1 MEKAKILGNV
11 FIDSQFNYLIWT
23 FCRNTF
29 YSKIEKNHHR
39 TLQVIYTIDNSKSNL
54 LLRNDSVSIHQRD
67 LATEMFKSLPLIYP
81 EFMWSFFKQKKV
93 SYNLREGPILNLP
106 RNQYNPYINR
116 YYNVAGLADI
126 LLI

>member
-1 MEKAKILGNV
+1 M
-11 FIDSQFNYLIWT
+11 
-23 FCRNTF
+23 
-29 YSKIEKNHHR
+29 
-39 TLQVIYTIDNSKSNL
+39 IYTIDNSKSNL

-81 EFMWSFFKQKKV
+81 EFMWSFFKQEKV